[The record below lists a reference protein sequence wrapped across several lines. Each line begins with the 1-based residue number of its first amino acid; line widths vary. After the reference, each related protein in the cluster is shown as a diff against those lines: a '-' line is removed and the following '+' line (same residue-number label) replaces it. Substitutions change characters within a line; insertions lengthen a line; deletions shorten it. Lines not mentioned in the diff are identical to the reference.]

1 MSTAVQSI
9 TCLIVDDEPLARARS
24 RSLIKEVGWLQ
35 CLGEAGSGR
44 TAISAVDELS
54 PDLLFL
60 DIRLPGESGIE
71 ILRRMRRPPAVMF
84 TTAYDE
90 YALTAFELGAIDY
103 LLKPFGRERFTK
115 AMERARPVLELK
127 AGADAGTRAR
137 EVFSGDRVTRLFV
150 RDGGRIVPLPA
161 RAIERIEAC
170 DDYVVVYGAS
180 RTYRLNLQLTALER
194 RLDPAQFV
202 RIHRSHI
209 VNLDSVA
216 SIAPYDGSRF
226 QVTLRGGTAIVASR
240 QRSRVL
246 RQLVHGGSA
255 GDRRD

>member
-1 MSTAVQSI
+1 MSTVVQSI
-9 TCLIVDDEPLARARS
+9 TCLIVDDEPLARARL
-24 RSLIKEVGWLQ
+24 RSLIKDVDWLQ

-44 TAISAVDELS
+44 TALSAVEELS

-60 DIRLPGESGIE
+60 DIRMPGQSGIE
-71 ILRRMRRPPAVMF
+71 ILHHMSRPPAVMF

-103 LLKPFGRERFTK
+103 LLKPFGRERFNK

-127 AGADAGTRAR
+127 AGTDAGVRAR
-137 EVFSGDRVTRLFV
+137 EVLTGDRVTRLFV

-161 RAIERIEAC
+161 RSIERIEAC
-170 DDYVVVYGAS
+170 DDYVVVYAAS
-180 RTYRLNLQLTALER
+180 RTYRLNLQLSGIES

-209 VNLDSVA
+209 VNLDSVTA
-216 SIAPYDGSRF
+216 IAPYDGSRF
-226 QVTLRGGTAIVASR
+226 QVTLRGGSAIVASR

-246 RQLVHGGSA
+246 RQLVHGATSA
-255 GDRRD
+255 DHRD

>member
-1 MSTAVQSI
+1 MSGTNPSI
-9 TCLIVDDEPLARARS
+9 TCLIVDDEPLARARL
-24 RSLIKEVGWLQ
+24 RNLIKEVDWLQ

-44 TAISAVDELS
+44 AAISAVEELS

-71 ILRRMRRPPAVMF
+71 ILRRLQRPPAVMF

-103 LLKPFGRERFTK
+103 LLKPFGRERFNQ
-115 AMERARPVLELK
+115 AIERARPVLELK
-127 AGADAGTRAR
+127 AGTDAGARAR
-137 EVFSGDRVTRLFV
+137 EMFGVDRVTRLFV

-170 DDYVVVYGAS
+170 DDSVMVHGAS
-180 RTYRLNLQLTALER
+180 RAYRLNAQLTALEA

-209 VNLDSVA
+209 VNLDSVV

-226 QVTLRGGTAIVASR
+226 QVTLRGGTVIVASR

-246 RQLVHGGSA
+246 RQLVHVGGASNRS
-255 GDRRD
+255 D

>member
-9 TCLIVDDEPLARARS
+9 TCLIVDDEPLARARL
-24 RSLIKEVGWLQ
+24 RSLIKEVEWLQ

-44 TAISAVDELS
+44 SAFSAVEALS

-71 ILRRMRRPPAVMF
+71 ILRRMARPPAVMF

-103 LLKPFGRERFTK
+103 LRKPFGRERFNK
-115 AMERARPVLELK
+115 AMERARPMLELRAGTD
-127 AGADAGTRAR
+127 AGARAR
-137 EVFSGDRVTRLFV
+137 EVLAGDRVTRLFV
-150 RDGGRIVPLPA
+150 RDGGRIVPLA
-161 RAIERIEAC
+161 TRSIERIEAC
-170 DDYVVVYGAS
+170 DDYVVVYAAS
-180 RTYRLNLQLTALER
+180 RTYRLNVQLSALES

-202 RIHRSHI
+202 RIHRSHL
-209 VNLDSVA
+209 VNLDSVTA
-216 SIAPYDGSRF
+216 IAPYDGSRF

-246 RQLVHGGSA
+246 RQLVHGPST

>member
-9 TCLIVDDEPLARARS
+9 TCLIVDDEPLARARL
-24 RSLIKEVGWLQ
+24 RSLIKEVDWLH

-44 TAISAVDELS
+44 IALTAVEELS

-60 DIRLPGESGIE
+60 DVRLPGESGID
-71 ILRRMRRPPAVMF
+71 ILRRLSRPPAVMF

-103 LLKPFGRERFTK
+103 LLKPFGRERFSK
-115 AMERARPVLELK
+115 AMERARPMLELK
-127 AGADAGTRAR
+127 AGTDTGARAR
-137 EVFSGDRVTRLFV
+137 EVLSGERVTRLFV
-150 RDGGRIVPLPA
+150 RDGGRIVPLAA
-161 RAIERIEAC
+161 RSIERIEAC
-170 DDYVVVYGAS
+170 DDYVVVYAGS
-180 RTYRLNLQLTALER
+180 RTFRLNLQLSALES

-209 VNLDSVA
+209 VNLDNVTG
-216 SIAPYDGSRF
+216 IAPYDGSRF
-226 QVTLRGGTAIVASR
+226 QVMLRGGAAIVASR

-246 RQLVHGGSA
+246 RQLVHGGNA
-255 GDRRD
+255 ADRRF